1 MTYVGSYYPNI
12 NNQVKMEGFNRV
24 DAAIGYSADPWNV
37 TLAVNNLTNKEYWRS
52 DSMPGT
58 PRNVLLRLN
67 SSVLSNIKGIPLFR
81 GMPFV
86 LDTVFSR

>member
-1 MTYVGSYYPNI
+1 YYDIISMSYLFLSCTEPNI

-67 SSVLSNIKGIPLFR
+67 YQF
-81 GMPFV
+81 
-86 LDTVFSR
+86 